1 MQTIERA
8 SDKFRD
14 WFTRTFVRLYHGPV
28 ESVGSFNGYSDEDDV
43 YWFDS
48 DSAAFGQATPVGT
61 IILNKQRMESL
72 SDEAAELVYQHEQG
86 HLNRLPVFR
95 GLFWGMVLNGAIGIY
110 YFLQS
115 LGYSLLIPFGV
126 PVKPVVMLVGVSL
139 MLIFLMAVAARLE
152 ELAADLHALRS
163 LGEEKFLRAHAEI
176 SNEGSDSLHVQI
188 VNHIQYFDPEYVV
201 KVHRFLVW
209 AKALYRRRTL

>member
-1 MQTIERA
+1 MQTVERA

-28 ESVGSFNGYSDEDDV
+28 ESVGSFNGYSDENDV

-61 IILNKQRMESL
+61 IVLNKQRMERL
-72 SDEAAELVYQHEQG
+72 SDEAAELVYRHEQG

-126 PVKPVVMLVGVSL
+126 PVKPVAMLAGVSL
-139 MLIFLMAVAARLE
+139 MLIILMAVAARLE
-152 ELAADLHALRS
+152 ELAADLHALQS
-163 LGEEKFLRAHAEI
+163 LGEEEFLEAYAEI
-176 SNEGSDSLHVQI
+176 TDKGSDSLHVRV
-188 VNHIQYFDPEYVV
+188 VNRIQYTDPENVV
-201 KVHRFLVW
+201 KVNRFLVW
-209 AKALYRRRTL
+209 AKALYPA